1 MTKTAIKERVLNLK
15 AQLGIIMKAIEERP
29 DFDVDAENWGKI
41 KALAKK
47 TRKAVY
53 QKNYGKK

>member
-29 DFDVDAENWGKI
+29 DFDIDKKNWKKI
-41 KALAKK
+41 RIVAKK

-53 QKNYGKK
+53 RRSYGQK

>member
-15 AQLGIIMKAIEERP
+15 AQIGIIMKAIEERP
-29 DFDVDAENWGKI
+29 DFDIDQENWRKVRAI
-41 KALAKK
+41 AKK

-53 QKNYGKK
+53 KKSYGKK

>member
-29 DFDVDAENWGKI
+29 DFDIDVENWGKI

-47 TRKAVY
+47 TRKAAY